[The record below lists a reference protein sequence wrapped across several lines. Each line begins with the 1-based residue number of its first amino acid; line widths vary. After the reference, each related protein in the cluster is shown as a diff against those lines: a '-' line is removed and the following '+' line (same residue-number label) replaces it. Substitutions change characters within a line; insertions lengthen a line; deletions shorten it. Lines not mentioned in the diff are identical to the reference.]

1 MYGIINSMKHD
12 SYWRDIPG
20 EPLYQAHPD
29 GRVRSKERVITTR
42 NKWSTHTRI
51 CPSKELTL
59 NKSNS
64 GYLVVSL
71 AHNKTKKQG
80 AVHRLIAQTFI
91 PNPENKPC
99 VNHINGIKTDNRVEN
114 LEWVTYKENT
124 NHAKRI
130 KLINNEGHYNQNAS
144 LTKEQ
149 VKLIRSIFK
158 NNSDITRRKLAMDY
172 KVSVTVI
179 ERLIANKT
187 YKNCL

>member
-29 GRVRSKERVITTR
+29 GRIRSKERAITTR
-42 NKWSTHTRI
+42 NKWSIHTRI

-59 NKSNS
+59 NKSRA

-71 AHNKTKKQG
+71 AYNRTKKQG
-80 AVHRLIAQTFI
+80 LVHRLIAETFI

-99 VNHINGIKTDNRVEN
+99 VNHKDGNKLNNSIDN
-114 LEWVTYKENT
+114 LEWVTYSENIK
-124 NHAKRI
+124 HARRL
-130 KLINNEGHYNQNAS
+130 KLIDDEGHHNHNAS

-149 VKLIRSIFK
+149 AKAIRSMFK
-158 NNSDITRRKLAMDY
+158 NNLDITRSKLARDY